1 MAPDWDFIQSWALW
15 RTLIRLDSQ
24 LTRDIEPLLIQCWA
38 DVVAGGPTLN
48 QHWFNITA
56 GLD

>member
-24 LTRDIEPLLIQCWA
+24 LTRDIEPWLIQYWA
-38 DVVAGGPTLN
+38 DVVASGPTLN
-48 QHWFNITA
+48 QHWFNISA